1 MADKTTSIY
10 DVKKYYNTET
20 YNKNDIVY
28 VKETIGTSGVPKKFN
43 YYYSLKDN
51 HTGNTPETPSPFW
64 GGFYNNLNGEYPPE
78 FLWTPS
84 YNTSA
89 NHTPR
94 ISTVGFGNG
103 YTQRT
108 PDGIFT
114 DFINLNFVFEQR
126 TEKEATAI
134 LHFLKSRKGSES
146 FLLKHL
152 PPPYSESN
160 TGGKKRFICA
170 TFNSTY
176 TFFDNY
182 NISTTLI
189 QVND

>member
-10 DVKKYYNTET
+10 NTKEYKDT
-20 YNKNDIVY
+20 TEYNKNDIVY
-28 VKETIGTSGVPKKFN
+28 VKETIGTSGIPKKFN
-43 YYYSLKDN
+43 YYYSLKDG
-51 HTGNTPETPSPFW
+51 HTGQEPATPSAYW
-64 GGFYNNLNGEYPPE
+64 GGFYNLNKENVPY

-89 NHTPR
+89 NHAPR
-94 ISTVGFGNG
+94 ISTVNFGNG

-108 PDGIFT
+108 PDGTFT
-114 DFINLNFVFEQR
+114 DFIKLNFIFEQR
-126 TEKEATAI
+126 TQKEATAI

-146 FLLKHL
+146 FVLKDL
-152 PPPYSESN
+152 PPPYEQN
-160 TGGKKRFICA
+160 EGEVRKKFVCV

-176 TFFDNY
+176 TFYDNY
-182 NISTTLI
+182 NINSTLI

>member
-10 DVKKYYNTET
+10 SVKKYYPSET
-20 YNKNDIVY
+20 YDKNDIVY
-28 VKETIGTSGVPKKFN
+28 LKETIGSSGVPKKFK
-43 YYYSLKDN
+43 YYYSLTN
-51 HTGNTPETPSPFW
+51 NQSNNEPSASPAKW
-64 GGFYNNLNGEYPPE
+64 GGFYNLNAEKVPY

-89 NHTPR
+89 NHAPR
-94 ISTVGFGNG
+94 ISTVSFGNG

-108 PDGIFT
+108 PDGIYT
-114 DFINLNFVFEQR
+114 DFIKLNFVFEQR
-126 TEKEATAI
+126 NQKETTAI

>member
-1 MADKTTSIY
+1 MVNSIY
-10 DVKKYYNTET
+10 NVNKYYSDKE

-28 VKETIGTSGVPKKFN
+28 VKETIGNIPKNFK
-43 YYYSLKDN
+43 YYYSLRDAQQ
-51 HTGNTPETPSPFW
+51 GNTPATDSAYW
-64 GGFYNNLNGEYPPE
+64 GGFYNLNSQDIPY

-84 YNTSA
+84 YNTSV

-94 ISTVGFGNG
+94 ISTVNFGNG

-114 DFINLNFVFEQR
+114 DFINLNLVFQQR
-126 TEKEATAI
+126 TQREATAI

-146 FLLKHL
+146 FALKHL
-152 PPPYSESN
+152 PPPYTQNDGE
-160 TGGKKRFICA
+160 TRKKFVCT

-182 NISTTLI
+182 DINTTLL